1 MELKEFRQ
9 KRMADAA
16 KKHGVNALI
25 ASHSANIAYITGG
38 YHSIGPDVLNA
49 AQIYAL
55 YEPDKGRVAYIASV
69 AEIPS
74 ILEHDPG
81 AEIYCFGGFQF
92 AATED
97 AFADQVLKL
106 RDNRYTS
113 AEEAL
118 AAAMK
123 SVSGTVALDESRVNF
138 VIYQKLLA
146 AVGGKKIIPGIPVF
160 NVARMIKHPDEIAA
174 IERSAECAEQ
184 CLYSALQCF
193 EPGMSEYDIQRK
205 YMAEAGKRGAIPFFI
220 VATAAKRA
228 AFSDTINTPL
238 VVEKGDM
245 IRFDFGVVLEGYPS
259 DLARTA
265 VFGKPSD
272 EIVSGYEAVRAGTK
286 NAIAAMKPGVAASR
300 IFEIA
305 VEETRKNG
313 LPDYQR
319 HHCGHGI
326 GLETYDLPSIAPSCD
341 IALEENM
348 TLCIETPYYKLGWG
362 GLQIEQTVAVT
373 KDGARYLDKTGDE
386 LIVL

>member
-1 MELKEFRQ
+1 MQLQEFRR

-16 KKHGVNALI
+16 RKHGADALI
-25 ASHSANIAYITGG
+25 ASHGANIAYITNG

-55 YEPDKGRVAYIASV
+55 YEPYNGRVAYIASV

-74 ILEHDPG
+74 ILEHEPG

-92 AATED
+92 DSADD
-97 AFADQVLKL
+97 AFAKKVLDIREK
-106 RDNRYTS
+106 RFAS

-118 AAAMK
+118 AAAVK

-138 VIYQKLLA
+138 VIHHKLLA
-146 AVGGKKIIPGIPVF
+146 NGAKVIPGMAVF
-160 NVARMIKHPDEIAA
+160 NEARMVKHPDEIAFIECSA
-174 IERSAECAEQ
+174 ICAEE
-184 CLYSALQCF
+184 CLYAALKGF

-228 AFSDTINTPL
+228 AFSDTTNTSL
-238 VVEKGDM
+238 VVAKGDM
-245 IRFDFGVVLEGYPS
+245 IRFDFGVILEGYPS

-265 VFGKPSD
+265 VFAEPSD
-272 EIVSGYEAVRAGTK
+272 EIRAGYEALRAGTR
-286 NAIAAMKPGVAASR
+286 NAIAAMKPGVLASS

-305 VEETRKNG
+305 MEETRKNG
-313 LPDYQR
+313 LPEYQR

-362 GLQIEQTVAVT
+362 GLQIENTVAVT

-386 LIVL
+386 LILL